1 MPSLEPV
8 NITPVGNELAVAW
21 SDGTESYFPLEW
33 LRRRCPCASCQGEPD
48 VLGNVTVPPT
58 VSYGEKSFSLRALE
72 VVGGYAVQPA
82 WQDGHRTGLYSWKY
96 LRRLHELLRR
106 EQSAQQQQ

>member
-1 MPSLEPV
+1 M
-8 NITPVGNELAVAW
+8 
-21 SDGTESYFPLEW
+21 
-33 LRRRCPCASCQGEPD
+33 
-48 VLGNVTVPPT
+48 LGNVTVPPT